1 MFCYNP
7 YLYRRSVPLTTYI
20 DLTTAA
26 LRAHKPRVP
35 LEDARL
41 GTVAAGELSGVRLYS
56 VLAAPAPYDQPQTGS
71 GRSAERHRWAGL
83 GFHPRRRLPRMN
95 RGGS

>member
-35 LEDARL
+35 PEHSGLGAVAGGHFGGIRL
-41 GTVAAGELSGVRLYS
+41 DL
-56 VLAAPAPYDQPQTGS
+56 VLATLASHD
-71 GRSAERHRWAGL
+71 
-83 GFHPRRRLPRMN
+83 
-95 RGGS
+95 